1 MTSGVFK
8 YDDSSVYATN
18 YANWRYMNNDEKM
31 NFGEDVYPEEVA
43 QRVSMKC
50 TEQNLLNKNYWG
62 GKENNGE

>member
-8 YDDSSVYATN
+8 YDDSSDYATN

-43 QRVSMKC
+43 QRVFNEMYGAKLVK
-50 TEQNLLNKNYWG
+50 QKLLGRKR
-62 GKENNGE
+62 K